1 MPTAPYGSNYN
12 ESNVIIGENS
22 AGSGIYP
29 PSSNIH
35 PNQTYI
41 SQQLPMRPND
51 NLVATYNISDGN
63 CNLSSANPPNYA
75 EAVQKSP
82 INEKQEKERF

>member
-1 MPTAPYGSNYN
+1 MPTAPYERNYNGSN
-12 ESNVIIGENS
+12 VTTGEYS

-29 PSSNIH
+29 ASSNIY

-63 CNLSSANPPNYA
+63 CNISSANPPNYD
-75 EAVQKSP
+75 EALQKST
-82 INEKQEKERF
+82 INEQQEKERF

>member
-1 MPTAPYGSNYN
+1 MPTAPNGSNYN
-12 ESNVIIGENS
+12 GSNVTTGEYS

-29 PSSNIH
+29 ASSNIY

-63 CNLSSANPPNYA
+63 CNISSANPPNYD
-75 EAVQKSP
+75 EAIQKSP